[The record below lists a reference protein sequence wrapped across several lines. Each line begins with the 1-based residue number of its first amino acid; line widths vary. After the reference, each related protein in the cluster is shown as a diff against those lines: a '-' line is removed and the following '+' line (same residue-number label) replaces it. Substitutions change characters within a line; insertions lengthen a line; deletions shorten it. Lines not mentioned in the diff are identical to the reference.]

1 MPKDHVDVLIVGAGI
16 AGAALA
22 KQYCQLGIEVCIID
36 AQNGP
41 GKVTSAHAGA
51 ITHPAIGRTASK
63 LHTISL
69 GAYRLVA
76 DDWQDRW
83 ETRGVFLQS
92 KANTPFDHVVLADK
106 LQRLGIG
113 PDVGELLS
121 LGEAQERFGLHR
133 PGVWFPEAGSMNLG
147 QLCEDLVEQS
157 AAICTIWSKTVA
169 RIEKENGIWIARDQG
184 GNTLQRARTLI
195 LANAFGVQALAKQFD
210 SDLFLKPV
218 RGQLTIFALAKDS
231 ELVHQLPKS
240 IVSGEGYC
248 LPPRYDKK
256 HQRYHWLVGSTYDEH
271 DSGLDPREI
280 SDQFNLELARGLAPA
295 ESDLEELRPI
305 DRFVGLR
312 CVTKD
317 RLPLIGALPQLENV
331 YVVSALGSR
340 GLLWATLASYVIPAL
355 SHSSAFAL
363 DRLARLGLGSD
374 LLSSLSPT
382 RFFAGALASNSK
394 PIFPPA
400 SKAR

>member
-1 MPKDHVDVLIVGAGI
+1 
-16 AGAALA
+16 
-22 KQYCQLGIEVCIID
+22 
-36 AQNGP
+36 
-41 GKVTSAHAGA
+41 
-51 ITHPAIGRTASK
+51 
-63 LHTISL
+63 
-69 GAYRLVA
+69 
-76 DDWQDRW
+76 
-83 ETRGVFLQS
+83 
-92 KANTPFDHVVLADK
+92 
-106 LQRLGIG
+106 
-113 PDVGELLS
+113 
-121 LGEAQERFGLHR
+121 
-133 PGVWFPEAGSMNLG
+133 MNLG
-147 QLCEDLVEQS
+147 QLCEDLVQQS
-157 AAICTIWSKTVA
+157 TAICTIWSKTVA
-169 RIEKENGIWIARDQG
+169 RIEKENGIWIARDQE
-184 GNTLQRARTLI
+184 GNPLQRARTLI
-195 LANAFGVQALAKQFD
+195 LANAFGVQTLAKKFD
-210 SDLFLKPV
+210 VDLFLKPV

-271 DSGLDPREI
+271 DGGLDPRES
-280 SDQFNLELARGLAPA
+280 SDQYNLELARGLAPA
-295 ESDLEELRPI
+295 ELDLEELRPI

-374 LLSSLSPT
+374 LLSSLSPA
-382 RFFAGALASNSK
+382 RFFAGTLASNSK

>member
-92 KANTPFDHVVLADK
+92 KANTPFDQVALADK

-147 QLCEDLVEQS
+147 QLCEDLVQQS
-157 AAICTIWSKTVA
+157 TSICTIWSKTVA
-169 RIEKENGIWIARDQG
+169 RIEKENGI
-184 GNTLQRARTLI
+184 
-195 LANAFGVQALAKQFD
+195 
-210 SDLFLKPV
+210 
-218 RGQLTIFALAKDS
+218 
-231 ELVHQLPKS
+231 
-240 IVSGEGYC
+240 
-248 LPPRYDKK
+248 
-256 HQRYHWLVGSTYDEH
+256 
-271 DSGLDPREI
+271 
-280 SDQFNLELARGLAPA
+280 
-295 ESDLEELRPI
+295 
-305 DRFVGLR
+305 
-312 CVTKD
+312 
-317 RLPLIGALPQLENV
+317 
-331 YVVSALGSR
+331 SR
-340 GLLWATLASYVIPAL
+340 QN
-355 SHSSAFAL
+355 FC
-363 DRLARLGLGSD
+363 
-374 LLSSLSPT
+374 
-382 RFFAGALASNSK
+382 
-394 PIFPPA
+394 
-400 SKAR
+400 